1 MKPITS
7 REKIPKIFSTKKL
20 HRRGMFSHRSVANIK
35 INIADILMSSDASL
49 ELNSAKRIDY
59 DERTMG
65 TNLNSQRDTPS
76 FGG

>member
-1 MKPITS
+1 MKPVTS

-35 INIADILMSSDASL
+35 INIADILMKSDTSL
-49 ELNSAKRIDY
+49 ELNSAASSKRKDY

-65 TNLNSQRDTPS
+65 GTNLNS
-76 FGG
+76 